1 MSSTAKQAAR
11 EARSSTPLRLL
22 ARGGYAANGVAHI
35 IIGIIALVISGGGP
49 GESDQAGA
57 FLAIAQAPLGFAALW
72 AMAVLLGAL
81 GLWHAAEGVAVMRRS
96 DLTKWGVRVSEWGQ
110 AVIFVALGA
119 IAASVALGARPNAE
133 QTAQEAS
140 RGVLNIPGGPW
151 VLALVGVAIAGGGVA
166 FVVMGVRRSFH
177 DKVAV
182 PDGALGTVVTALG
195 VVGFL
200 AKGVALG
207 VVGVLLVI
215 AAVTVDAETAGGV
228 DGAIR
233 ALLDVFGGPF
243 LVAAVGAGFVAYG
256 VFCLFRARYARL

>member
-1 MSSTAKQAAR
+1 MSRTAKQTAR
-11 EARSSTPLRLL
+11 DARSSTPLRLL

-35 IIGIIALVISGGGP
+35 IIGAIVLVIAAGGP

-57 FLAIAQAPLGFAALW
+57 FKAIAQAPWGFAALW
-72 AMAVLLGAL
+72 AMALLLGGL

-96 DLTKWGVRVSEWGQ
+96 DLAKWGVRISEWGQ
-110 AVIFVALGA
+110 ALIFVALGV
-119 IAASVALGARPNAE
+119 IAASVALGARPDADE
-133 QTAQEAS
+133 TAQDAS
-140 RGVLNIPGGPW
+140 RGVLTVPGGPW
-151 VLALVGVAIAGGGVA
+151 VLALIGLAIAGGGVA

-177 DKVAV
+177 DKVSV
-182 PDGALGTVVTALG
+182 PDGPLGTAITVLG

-207 VVGVLLVI
+207 VVGVLLLV
-215 AAVTVDAETAGGV
+215 AAVTVDAQTAGGI

-243 LVAAVGAGFVAYG
+243 LVAAVGTGFIAYG